1 MVGCQPL
8 KEWISQ
14 ALKSLPLSGLKKTYL
29 WFYVRDSSLD
39 NDMLNYYQFCF
50 TNERIE
56 LSVKVI
62 HFVGHKEK
70 IVV

>member
-1 MVGCQPL
+1 M

-14 ALKSLPLSGLKKTYL
+14 ALKSLPLSGLKKTNL

-39 NDMLNYYQFCF
+39 NDVLNYYQFCF